1 MFFIF
6 TRKPGTMI
14 FITRLNIMHA
24 IVHRLLPVLIL
35 LLYTA
40 QVRVLAQDSISPY
53 SIEDTLA
60 IDVDIFAEE
69 ELASITLIYDIKSFL
84 RNKHKD
90 EYIKTRM
97 IYHFNDTIDIE
108 HEIRL
113 KVRGRNRLERCP
125 FPPIWINI
133 SKADINNRQLRG
145 IKKIKMVTHC
155 ARSKANFNYVFK
167 EYLVYKMYNLLT
179 PYSFRVRLIK
189 VKYVDTGRKKREYDA
204 WGFLIE
210 PEDLLADR
218 LDAYPLKLDNI
229 SLDQTDPG
237 VTDMMAVYQYMIGN
251 ADYSIAGRHNVKLL
265 LLKDI
270 EKRNPI
276 PVPYD
281 FDYAG
286 FVNANYAIPG
296 DNLGITSVTQRY
308 YLGPCMSEEA
318 FNQIFSYFNEKSEGI
333 YNLVESFEY
342 LPEREK
348 NWAIEYLDAFFQ
360 NAGNSRY
367 IKNNILS
374 TCR

>member
-1 MFFIF
+1 
-6 TRKPGTMI
+6 MI
-14 FITRLNIMHA
+14 LISRPNHMHA
-24 IVHRLLPVLIL
+24 FVLRVLPILFL
-35 LLYTA
+35 LLFTVQA
-40 QVRVLAQDSISPY
+40 RVLAQDSVSPY
-53 SIEDTLA
+53 SIEDTIA

-69 ELASITLIYDIKSFL
+69 EPASITLIYDIRSFL

-90 EYIKTRM
+90 EYIKALM
-97 IYHFNDTIDIE
+97 IYHFNDTVDIE

-113 KVRGRNRLERCP
+113 KARGKNRLERCP

-133 SKADINNRQLRG
+133 SKADIQNRQLEG
-145 IKKIKMVTHC
+145 VKKIKMVTHC

-167 EYLVYKMYNLLT
+167 EYLLYKMYNLLT
-179 PYSFRVRLIK
+179 PYSFRVRLIN
-189 VKYVDTGRKKREYDA
+189 VKYVDAGRRNKEYEA

-218 LDAYPLKLDNI
+218 LDANPLKLDNI
-229 SLDQTDPG
+229 RLNQTDPG
-237 VTDMMAVYQYMIGN
+237 VTDNMAVYQYMIGN

-265 LLKDI
+265 ILKDI
-270 EKRNPI
+270 ENRNPI

-281 FDYAG
+281 FDYSG

-318 FNQIFSYFNEKSEGI
+318 FNQIVSYFHEKSNEI
-333 YNLVESFEY
+333 YKLVESFEY
-342 LPEREK
+342 LPESEK
-348 NWAIEYLDAFFQ
+348 NRAIGYLDEFFE
-360 NAGNSRY
+360 NAGNSKY
-367 IKNNILS
+367 IMNNILK

>member
-1 MFFIF
+1 
-6 TRKPGTMI
+6 
-14 FITRLNIMHA
+14 MHA
-24 IVHRLLPVLIL
+24 IVRRVLPILFL
-35 LLYTA
+35 LLITVQA
-40 QVRVLAQDSISPY
+40 RVLAQDSISPY
-53 SIEDTLA
+53 SIEDTIA
-60 IDVDIFAEE
+60 IDVDIFAEA
-69 ELASITLIYDIKSFL
+69 ELATITLIYDIRNFL
-84 RNKHKD
+84 RNKHED
-90 EYIKTRM
+90 EYIKARM

-113 KVRGRNRLERCP
+113 KARGKNRLERCP

-133 SKADINNRQLRG
+133 SKADFKNRHLEG

-155 ARSKANFNYVFK
+155 ARTKANFNYVFR
-167 EYLVYKMYNLLT
+167 EYLLYKMYNLLT
-179 PYSFRVRLIK
+179 PYSFRVRLVK
-189 VKYVDTGRKKREYDA
+189 VKYVDTGRKNKEYDA

-218 LDAYPLKLDNI
+218 LDANPLKLDNI
-229 SLDQTDPG
+229 SLNQTDPG
-237 VTDMMAVYQYMIGN
+237 ATDIMAVYQYMIGN
-251 ADYSIAGRHNVKLL
+251 ADYSITGRQNVKLL

-270 EKRNPI
+270 ENRNPI

-281 FDYAG
+281 FDYSG

-308 YLGPCMSEEA
+308 YLGPCMSEED
-318 FNQIFSYFNEKSEGI
+318 FNQIFSYFNEKSEEI
-333 YNLVESFEY
+333 YKLVESFEY

-348 NWAIEYLDAFFQ
+348 NWAIGYLDEFFQ

-367 IKNNILS
+367 IINKILS